1 MCSISA
7 ADNCVH
13 DPMAIKSINLLLFQI
28 KIVGL
33 LRQIINIKC
42 VVFIVFIVE
51 TNEIQCFI
59 SANYSSMLT
68 LLIKCATIT
77 LYYIKIKI
85 VYLKQYFKL
94 YQNVYNLF
102 DIGQL
107 QMNIINT
114 AYVQFLLKVNII
126 KDQLAL
132 MVI

>member
-1 MCSISA
+1 MTISIFCPIFIRPIFVYTPNLSVRMCSMSA

-13 DPMAIKSINLLLFQI
+13 NPMAIKSINLLLFQI

-68 LLIKCATIT
+68 VLIKCATIT
-77 LYYIKIKI
+77 LYYIKIKLCI
-85 VYLKQYFKL
+85 
-94 YQNVYNLF
+94 
-102 DIGQL
+102 
-107 QMNIINT
+107 
-114 AYVQFLLKVNII
+114 
-126 KDQLAL
+126 
-132 MVI
+132 